1 MNICETMFAVSQLE
15 KEVMFNFIE
24 IEENDEISDFF
35 QVEVVPSVYF
45 ITAMK

>member
-1 MNICETMFAVSQLE
+1 MFAVSQLE